1 MDTSLLITIIG
12 TIASLLGAYISF
24 TQSKEAKKSKSAAEL
39 AKKATLQARDK
50 IFRHFQLEQLIV
62 FKGECDKFVRL
73 LEKTAGSKEVPNG
86 RSPKYVENKLE
97 HFLTLFNESISM
109 ATDREDLRVLLEEK
123 YNIISAKRSSVT
135 TDDKESIRNLL
146 DEMRSLARLINDNK
160 TSNKLSVE

>member
-1 MDTSLLITIIG
+1 
-12 TIASLLGAYISF
+12 
-24 TQSKEAKKSKSAAEL
+24 
-39 AKKATLQARDK
+39 
-50 IFRHFQLEQLIV
+50 
-62 FKGECDKFVRL
+62 
-73 LEKTAGSKEVPNG
+73 
-86 RSPKYVENKLE
+86 
-97 HFLTLFNESISM
+97 M